1 MISKIFKHSNFLNTL
16 QYVLGKEKSS
26 LIHTNMNGD
35 TPREFAGE
43 FAAIRRAKPQLQKA
57 CAHMIL
63 SVAHRDIDHPKGE
76 FHEHLTDQQ
85 YAQIGSR
92 YLQEMEFVG
101 EEELASSL
109 FIIARHEDK
118 SHEHIHIIASRIRM
132 DGEVVSDSWD
142 WYRSEVAARK
152 LEKEFGLQI
161 SPCSNERIAS
171 ELVELGIEATVTDNM
186 MRSPS
191 IKELKNK
198 SEKPSVRQLIADRID
213 LVIENSPSYT
223 QFITRLKEFDVYV
236 RPRLSKESQ
245 QIQGVSFRLNG
256 IEIAGG
262 RIGRGYSIN
271 QLYKRGLS
279 YEPQRDKEAVLLAF
293 QEVEKQVEVEK
304 YPPISEADIVV
315 EKPLEITPTHE
326 EPKKR
331 SSSKD
336 NWLRKLRQ
344 EPLFQNLV
352 KEAGSTLVAIYIIR
366 EINNQQRRGEPLTT
380 TQPEPTLEKVV
391 LEKFNISAKS
401 TDKSEMQEFSTKA
414 DDAAKQQ
421 QYANQ
426 VASVIRKY
434 WELLG
439 YKRKHYKSD
448 RHSLLLEKENYIL
461 KRTSGETIAIIPI
474 DPLKPPQGKGLTPEE
489 VKEFLD
495 FEEEKLKTPLFAK
508 KTEKMKAPQ
517 QERQQLLLERKHG
530 LNRSE
535 EGIDL

>member
-1 MISKIFKHSNFLNTL
+1 
-16 QYVLGKEKSS
+16 
-26 LIHTNMNGD
+26 MNGD
-35 TPREFAGE
+35 TPRELAGE

-76 FHEHLTDQQ
+76 LHEHLTDEQ

-109 FIIARHEDK
+109 FVIVRHGDR

-213 LVIENSPSYT
+213 LAIDNSPSYT
-223 QFITRLKEFDVYV
+223 QFITRLREFDVFV
-236 RPRLSKESQ
+236 RPRLSKDSQ
-245 QIQGVSFRLNG
+245 QIQGVSFRLSG

-279 YEPQRDKEAVLLAF
+279 YEPQRDKKAVLLAF

-326 EPKKR
+326 ESKKR

-336 NWLRKLRQ
+336 NWLIKLRQ

-352 KEAGSTLVAIYIIR
+352 KEAGSEAKAIYIVR
-366 EINNQQRRGEPLTT
+366 EIINQQRRGKPLST
-380 TQPEPTLEKVV
+380 TQPEPTKEEVALK
-391 LEKFNISAKS
+391 KSNISTKS
-401 TDKSEMQEFSTKA
+401 TDKSEKQEFLTQA

-421 QYANQ
+421 HYANQ

-434 WELLG
+434 WKLQD
-439 YKRKHYKSD
+439 YKRKHYKND
-448 RHSLLLEKENYIL
+448 RHELLLEKENYIL

-495 FEEEKLKTPLFAK
+495 FEEKLKTPLFAK
-508 KTEKMKAPQ
+508 KTQKTKAPQ
-517 QERQQLLLERKHG
+517 RRRQQPPHSRKHG

>member
-1 MISKIFKHSNFLNTL
+1 M
-16 QYVLGKEKSS
+16 LGKEKSF

-35 TPREFAGE
+35 TPRELAGE

-76 FHEHLTDQQ
+76 FHEHLTDEQ
-85 YAQIGSR
+85 YALIGSR

-109 FIIARHEDK
+109 FVIARHGDR

-161 SPCSNERIAS
+161 SPCSNQRIAS
-171 ELVELGIEATVTDNM
+171 LLVEQGIEATVTDNM

-213 LVIENSPSYT
+213 SVIENSETFT
-223 QFITRLKEFDVYV
+223 QFITRLKEFDVFV
-236 RPRLSKESQ
+236 RPRLSKDSQ

-293 QEVEKQVEVEK
+293 QEVKKQVELEK
-304 YPPISEADIVV
+304 YPPTYEADIVV

-326 EPKKR
+326 EPEKR
-331 SSSKD
+331 SYSKD
-336 NWLRKLRQ
+336 NWLIKLRQ

-352 KEAGSTLVAIYIIR
+352 EEAGSEAKAIYIIR
-366 EINNQQRRGEPLTT
+366 EINNQKRRGEPLAN
-380 TQPEPTLEKVV
+380 TQPEPTREEVALK
-391 LEKFNISAKS
+391 KSNISAKS
-401 TDKSEMQEFSTKA
+401 TEQPASQQEFSTKA

-421 QYANQ
+421 HYANQ

-434 WELLG
+434 WKLQG

-474 DPLKPPQGKGLTPEE
+474 DPNKPPQGKGLTPEE

-495 FEEEKLKTPLFAK
+495 FEEKLKTKEIAK
-508 KTEKMKAPQ
+508 KTQKTKAPQ
-517 QERQQLLLERKHG
+517 QERQQQSNPRKHS
-530 LNRSE
+530 LNHKDS
-535 EGIDL
+535 GIDL

>member
-1 MISKIFKHSNFLNTL
+1 
-16 QYVLGKEKSS
+16 
-26 LIHTNMNGD
+26 
-35 TPREFAGE
+35 
-43 FAAIRRAKPQLQKA
+43 
-57 CAHMIL
+57 
-63 SVAHRDIDHPKGE
+63 
-76 FHEHLTDQQ
+76 
-85 YAQIGSR
+85 
-92 YLQEMEFVG
+92 
-101 EEELASSL
+101 SL
-109 FIIARHEDK
+109 FVIARHGDR

-152 LEKEFGLQI
+152 LKKEFGLQI
-161 SPCSNERIAS
+161 SPCSSERIAS
-171 ELVELGIEATVTDNM
+171 ELVEQGIEATVTDNM

-213 LVIENSPSYT
+213 LAIDNSPSYT
-223 QFITRLKEFDVYV
+223 QFITRLREFDVFV
-236 RPRLSKESQ
+236 RPRLSKDSQ
-245 QIQGVSFRLNG
+245 QIQGVSFRLSG

-279 YEPQRDKEAVLLAF
+279 YEPQRDKKAVLLAF

-380 TQPEPTLEKVV
+380 TQPEPTLEKVA

-439 YKRKHYKSD
+439 YKRKRYKSD

-461 KRTSGETIAIIPI
+461 KRTSGEIIAIIPI
-474 DPLKPPQGKGLTPEE
+474 DPNKPPQGKGLTPEE

>member
-35 TPREFAGE
+35 TPRELAGE
-43 FAAIRRAKPQLQKA
+43 FAAIGRAKPQLQKA

-76 FHEHLTDQQ
+76 FHEHLTDEQ
-85 YAQIGSR
+85 YALIGSR

-109 FIIARHEDK
+109 FVIARHEDK

-161 SPCSNERIAS
+161 SPCSSERIAS

-213 LVIENSPSYT
+213 LAIENSPSYT
-223 QFITRLKEFDVYV
+223 QFITRLREFDVYV
-236 RPRLSKESQ
+236 RPRLSKNSQ

-293 QEVEKQVEVEK
+293 QEVEQQVELEK
-304 YPPISEADIVV
+304 YPPISEAYIVV
-315 EKPLEITPTHE
+315 ETPLEITPTHSS
-326 EPKKR
+326 PKKHY
-331 SSSKD
+331 SSTD
-336 NWLRKLRQ
+336 NWLIKLRQ

-352 KEAGSTLVAIYIIR
+352 KEAGSEAKAIYIIR
-366 EINNQQRRGEPLTT
+366 EINNQQRRGEPLAT
-380 TQPEPTLEKVV
+380 TQPKQTKEEVALEKS
-391 LEKFNISAKS
+391 NISAKS
-401 TDKSEMQEFSTKA
+401 TDKSEKQEFSIKA
-414 DDAAKQQ
+414 DDAAQQ
-421 QYANQ
+421 QHYANQ

-461 KRTSGETIAIIPI
+461 KRTNGETIAIIPI

-495 FEEEKLKTPLFAK
+495 FEEKLKTKEIAK
-508 KTEKMKAPQ
+508 KTQKTKAPQ
-517 QERQQLLLERKHG
+517 QRRQQQSHPRKHS
-530 LNRSE
+530 LFHKDS
-535 EGIDL
+535 GIDL